1 MSAKGGKPLVFSD
14 EVAKNCI
21 KAFLSVFKALDQN
34 PTNDASSASSSDL
47 QESFESEHMKQV
59 LETWMDKKLTGG
71 VPEHKEPKDSSI
83 IGQINTL
90 NSVISDMEDNLS
102 LLKGQVEELE
112 DELRKSFAD
121 LSDDEDLPS
130 FPELPDVVLESL
142 KQSVGNSKHLESI
155 LPQFKSAFAAL
166 QGKSDEIEYD
176 KTISSNIVTE
186 L

>member
-1 MSAKGGKPLVFSD
+1 MSASGAKGGRPLVFSD

-21 KAFLSVFKALDQN
+21 NAFLSVFKALDHN
-34 PTNDASSASSSDL
+34 PSSDPSSDL
-47 QESFESEHMKQV
+47 QQSFESEHMKQV
-59 LETWMDKKLTGG
+59 LQTWMDKKLTGG

-112 DELRKSFAD
+112 DELRKSFVE

-130 FPELPDVVLESL
+130 FDELPD
-142 KQSVGNSKHLESI
+142 
-155 LPQFKSAFAAL
+155 
-166 QGKSDEIEYD
+166 
-176 KTISSNIVTE
+176 
-186 L
+186 